1 VTEAISDATTTDAT
15 TDATTS
21 DAAAASVE
29 SSSHPVLE
37 STGQD
42 VAPWWQHGV
51 VYQVYPRSFQD
62 SNGDGIGDL
71 RGVIHRLD
79 HLECLGIDAVWLSP
93 FYPSPMADFGYD
105 VADYCDVDPMF
116 GTLADFDELVAD
128 AHDRGLRIIVD
139 LVPNHTSDRH
149 PWFEGSRSSRDDP
162 KRDWYVWRDGTAD
175 GEPPNNWL
183 ANFGGPAWTYD
194 EPTRQW
200 YLHSFLPEQPDL
212 DWRNPEV
219 RAAMFDVVRFWLERG
234 VDGFRVD
241 VAHAIGKDPELR
253 DNPPN
258 PAGGLSHKEL
268 GDYDTQLHVHD
279 KNHPFVHEVYRE
291 FRSLLDS
298 WPDGVQRVIIG
309 EIHLYDLEHWVTYFG
324 PGDEMHLPFNFG
336 LLKTPWTARGV
347 ATHVEEVEAVTNA
360 GDGRWPSYV
369 MGNHDEHRIAS
380 RIGHGQARVAMM
392 LLLTLRGTPTLYYGD
407 ELGHPDVDVPLELEQ
422 DPWGLRVPG
431 LALSRDPARTPMP
444 WEDAPNAGF
453 TAPDVT
459 PWLPIVDDTASYSV
473 AAQAASP
480 TSILRLTQHLL
491 AARRDHVA
499 LTAGTYRTV
508 HVDDAVYAYERVAG
522 DERIAVVLNLTSAP
536 QHVDALGHD
545 GGRLEVI
552 VSTGMD
558 RTGALDGPF
567 ELRPDEGMVL
577 RRRSG

>member
-1 VTEAISDATTTDAT
+1 
-15 TDATTS
+15 
-21 DAAAASVE
+21 
-29 SSSHPVLE
+29 
-37 STGQD
+37 
-42 VAPWWQHGV
+42 
-51 VYQVYPRSFQD
+51 
-62 SNGDGIGDL
+62 
-71 RGVIHRLD
+71 
-79 HLECLGIDAVWLSP
+79 
-93 FYPSPMADFGYD
+93 
-105 VADYCDVDPMF
+105 
-116 GTLADFDELVAD
+116 
-128 AHDRGLRIIVD
+128 
-139 LVPNHTSDRH
+139 
-149 PWFEGSRSSRDDP
+149 
-162 KRDWYVWRDGTAD
+162 
-175 GEPPNNWL
+175 
-183 ANFGGPAWTYD
+183 
-194 EPTRQW
+194 
-200 YLHSFLPEQPDL
+200 
-212 DWRNPEV
+212 
-219 RAAMFDVVRFWLERG
+219 
-234 VDGFRVD
+234 
-241 VAHAIGKDPELR
+241 
-253 DNPPN
+253 
-258 PAGGLSHKEL
+258 
-268 GDYDTQLHVHD
+268 
-279 KNHPFVHEVYRE
+279 VHEVYRE

-558 RTGALDGPF
+558 RTGALHGPF